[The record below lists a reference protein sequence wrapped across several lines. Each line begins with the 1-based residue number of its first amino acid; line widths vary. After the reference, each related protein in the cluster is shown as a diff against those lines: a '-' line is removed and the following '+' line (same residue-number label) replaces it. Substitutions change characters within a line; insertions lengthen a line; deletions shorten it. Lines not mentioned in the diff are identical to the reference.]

1 MAVGTGMEAVLF
13 CPQARGP
20 KGKNL
25 SGPLVRLS
33 DQLVSS
39 IENGHCGH
47 KRFVP
52 VTFPSP
58 SALQH
63 GQKRT
68 KPAPRRMAPAA
79 CLTRVAAE
87 SALFF
92 ITSRTN
98 ALAFAIC
105 AMR

>member
-39 IENGHCGH
+39 VENGHCGH

-52 VTFPSP
+52 VTFSSP

-79 CLTRVAAE
+79 CLEDGGASAAVA
-87 SALFF
+87 
-92 ITSRTN
+92 
-98 ALAFAIC
+98 
-105 AMR
+105 